1 MLSLDRLDSLA
12 RRLSMRQ
19 QDAVLAALMATLSL
33 AATWLVPV
41 FARTRTDTA
50 LSLLVALGMT
60 LPLAWRTRNIAVA
73 YGVSWCAL
81 MATAYPRLDSSYA
94 IIATLILLYSA
105 CAVGSARLRAIA
117 LVTTAVAAA
126 TFSVIGIRSGA
137 SIPDTTLAIV
147 AMAGLPIAFAT
158 GTRQRANAVANERI
172 LEARQ
177 AATDERLRIARELHD
192 VLGHRLGGIAVQA
205 AGGERLLAT
214 HPDRAAQALATI
226 HAESHAAL
234 EEVRGVLGAMRHD
247 VPADLRR
254 PPCLARVDELVR
266 HAVTSGA
273 TISIVRHQMPPLPDA
288 TERAAFRIIQ
298 EALANVVRH
307 ARPAEATLTITI
319 ESSSLRITV
328 RDAGR
333 RPTGATEGHG
343 LIGMRERVRA
353 HGGSLRAGPAPDG
366 GWHVEATLP
375 LVAA

>member
-1 MLSLDRLDSLA
+1 M
-12 RRLSMRQ
+12 
-19 QDAVLAALMATLSL
+19 

-41 FARTRTDTA
+41 FAKTPTDTA

-81 MATAYPRLDSSYA
+81 MAATYPPIDSSYA
-94 IIATLILLYSA
+94 VIATLVLLYSA
-105 CAVGSARLRAIA
+105 CAVGSPRLRAIA
-117 LVTTAVAAA
+117 VITTTVVAAV
-126 TFSVIGIRSGA
+126 TFSVIAVRSGD
-137 SIPDTTLAIV
+137 SIPNTTLAMV

-158 GTRQRANAVANERI
+158 GTRQRASAVANERI

-214 HPDRAAQALATI
+214 NLDRAAQALATI
-226 HAESHAAL
+226 HAESQAAL
-234 EEVRGVLGAMRHD
+234 DEVRGVLGAMRHD
-247 VPADLRR
+247 EPAGLH
-254 PPCLARVDELVR
+254 PPPSLARVDELVR

-273 TISIVRHQMPPLPDA
+273 TISIVRHQMPPLPDG

-307 ARPAEATLTITI
+307 ARPAEATLMITI
-319 ESSSLRITV
+319 ENTALRIVV
-328 RDAGR
+328 RDAGCL
-333 RPTGATEGHG
+333 PTGAIEGNG

-375 LVAA
+375 LVA